1 MDPKTKHS
9 HNEKKL
15 QYNKWGISILLE
27 NVLLKAD
34 VHTRKLSPIIK
45 YIKINRTLVVI
56 Y

>member
-15 QYNKWGISILLE
+15 QYNKWEISILLE

-34 VHTRKLSPIIK
+34 VPTRKLSPI
-45 YIKINRTLVVI
+45 
-56 Y
+56 